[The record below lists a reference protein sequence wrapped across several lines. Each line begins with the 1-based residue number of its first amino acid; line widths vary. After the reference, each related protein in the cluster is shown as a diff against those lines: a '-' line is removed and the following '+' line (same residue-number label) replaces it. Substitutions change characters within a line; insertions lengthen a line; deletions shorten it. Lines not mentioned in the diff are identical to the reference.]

1 MPVRRMFRRSIIGAA
16 VYLVISITV
25 LGCQSTRKND
35 SSLNS
40 KEDIRAVQQT
50 VDSWL
55 NNAIAHLDTAGV
67 ARYLTP
73 TFGSTEPVGWLDRH
87 SFLEWITTF
96 EKDFGG
102 PFTLKYSLHDWH
114 TKVHG
119 DVAWTSLTNDGIL
132 TVKGQRPKY
141 MRWAESGVLVR
152 QPDGRWLIDQY
163 HSTFLG
169 FQKPDSVKQ

>member
-1 MPVRRMFRRSIIGAA
+1 MSIRRLCRLNIIGIP
-16 VYLVISITV
+16 VYLVISISV
-25 LGCQSTRKND
+25 LGCQSTREDN

-40 KEDIRAVQQT
+40 REDVLAVQQT
-50 VDSWL
+50 LESWF
-55 NNAIAHLDTAGV
+55 NNALAHLDTV
-67 ARYLTP
+67 AVANYLTP
-73 TFGSTEPVGWLDRH
+73 KFGSTEPVGWLDRH

-102 PFTLKYSLHDWH
+102 PFTMKYSLHDWH
-114 TKVHG
+114 TKIHG

-132 TVKGQRPKY
+132 TVEEKGPKY

-152 QPDGRWLIDQY
+152 QSDGRWLIDQY

-169 FQKPDSVKQ
+169 FQKPDSLK